1 MKDSKGSEPSGRPKE
16 GTTQES
22 APELWL
28 DAYLATAR
36 SAGRAGVAAAERA
49 AAGHRRRRRL
59 RLRYTADG
67 DDVAAWPGSPIPKQ
81 TCNLSTY
88 LVQSKG
94 KTVKR

>member
-1 MKDSKGSEPSGRPKE
+1 MAGCLPGDRAQRGPGREWRRLSGP
-16 GTTQES
+16 
-22 APELWL
+22 P
-28 DAYLATAR
+28 LATA
-36 SAGRAGVAAAERA
+36 ADG
-49 AAGHRRRRRL
+49 RL